1 VAKRK
6 VSFKSKQSG
15 KKEKLSVY
23 PSNYHSEVYTP
34 KVTKHFGQTYGKI
47 LKVGSATFRSNY
59 ECGHIGSVELIG
71 INHYIIGLDYE
82 SNSARGNTWFNFTVE
97 GIKG

>member
-1 VAKRK
+1 M
-6 VSFKSKQSG
+6 
-15 KKEKLSVY
+15 KLGVY
-23 PSNYHSEVYTP
+23 PSTYLSEFYTP
-34 KVTKHFGQTYGKI
+34 KVTKHVRQTYGKI
-47 LKVGSATFRSNY
+47 LKVGSVTFRSNY

-71 INHYIIGLDYE
+71 INHYKIGLDYE

>member
-1 VAKRK
+1 M
-6 VSFKSKQSG
+6 SFKSKQS
-15 KKEKLSVY
+15 EKLKLGVY
-23 PSNYHSEVYTP
+23 PSTYLSEVYTP
-34 KVTKHFGQTYGKI
+34 KVTKHFRQAYAKI

-71 INHYIIGLDYE
+71 INHYKIGLDYE